1 MHFRLFYWSH
11 FRFNFPMITR
21 YSRPEM
27 RAIWTDENKLKIWL
41 QIELLASEALVKE
54 GVVPARDFKKIKAGC
69 DKWFA
74 DLPGLVARQ
83 RELEKVLNHDVI
95 GFTTAV
101 AEMIDAGSA
110 RVSRAES
117 GVAPDSSSNTSSA
130 SLKDEVFGATP
141 KTARETRAL
150 PNASRWF
157 HFGLTSSDV
166 GDTCYAVQMM
176 QSADIL
182 IADVKKLLPVI
193 ARRAQEHKFTP
204 CIGRSHGIHGEPTTF
219 GLKMALMHDEF
230 GRALRRLESA
240 RYSVA
245 VGKISGAVGTSAHLS
260 PRVEAFVCKKLGVRP
275 APIATQV
282 VQRDIHAEF
291 QLAMAL
297 VGASI
302 ERWAVEFRHLQRT
315 EVLEAEEA
323 FTVGQK
329 GSSAMPHK
337 RNPITW
343 ERLTGLARV
352 LRGNAMASLENVAL
366 WHERD
371 ISHSSVERIIFPD
384 SCTLLDYMFGLLTR
398 LMDGIV
404 VYPANMK
411 KNLGLSLGMWN
422 SQTVLLALIKKG
434 LTREA
439 AYKLCQDAA
448 MKTWEVK
455 HAGRDDADFVEV
467 LKATP
472 DVAKHFKKGELEKLC
487 SLDFHF
493 REVNNRFKKLGL

>member
-1 MHFRLFYWSH
+1 
-11 FRFNFPMITR
+11 MITR

-27 RAIWTDENKLKIWL
+27 RAIWTDENKLRWWL
-41 QIELLASEALVKE
+41 QIELLASEALAKE
-54 GVVPARDFKKIKAGC
+54 GVVPVKDLAKIKAGASQ
-69 DKWFA
+69 WA
-74 DLPGLVARQ
+74 DNLPGMVMRQ
-83 RELEKVLNHDVI
+83 KELEKTLNHDVI
-95 GFTTAV
+95 AFTTAV
-101 AEMIDAGSA
+101 AEKIND
-110 RVSRAES
+110 
-117 GVAPDSSSNTSSA
+117 D
-130 SLKDEVFGATP
+130 
-141 KTARETRAL
+141 
-150 PNASRWF
+150 ASRWF

-166 GDTCYAVQMM
+166 GDTALAVQLT
-176 QSADIL
+176 QSADLL
-182 IADVKKLLPVI
+182 IAGVIKLRKSI
-193 ARRAQEHKFTP
+193 AAQAREYKFTP
-204 CIGRSHGIHGEPTTF
+204 CIGRSHGIHAEPTTF
-219 GLKMALMHDEF
+219 GLKLALMYDEF
-230 GRALRRLESA
+230 GRALERLE
-240 RYSVA
+240 RVREVVA
-245 VGKISGAVGTSAHLS
+245 VGKLSGAVGTSAHL
-260 PRVEAFVCKKLGVRP
+260 PPKVEAIVCKKLGLRP

-291 QLAMAL
+291 MTALAL

-315 EVLEAEEA
+315 EVLEAEEP
-323 FTVGQK
+323 FTKGQK

-352 LRGNAMASLENVAL
+352 LRGNALAALEDVAL

-398 LMDGIV
+398 LMDGLA
-404 VYPANMK
+404 VYPENMK

-422 SQTVLLALIKKG
+422 SQTVLLALIRKG

-439 AYKLCQDAA
+439 AYHLVQEAA

-455 HAGRDDADFVEV
+455 HAGRDNADFVEQ
-467 LKATP
+467 LKADP
-472 DVAKHFKKGELEKLC
+472 AVAKHFRPGELEKLC

-493 REVNNRFKKLGL
+493 KEVNSRFKRLGL

>member
-1 MHFRLFYWSH
+1 
-11 FRFNFPMITR
+11 MITR

-27 RAIWTDENKLKIWL
+27 RAIWQDENKLRIWL

-54 GVVPARDFKKIKAGC
+54 GIVPAKDFAKIKAGA
-69 DKWFA
+69 DKCFE
-74 DLPGLVARQ
+74 DLKGLVERQ
-83 RELEKVLNHDVI
+83 RELEKTLNHDVI

-101 AEMIDAGSA
+101 AEKIND
-110 RVSRAES
+110 
-117 GVAPDSSSNTSSA
+117 D
-130 SLKDEVFGATP
+130 
-141 KTARETRAL
+141 
-150 PNASRWF
+150 ASRWL
-157 HFGLTSSDV
+157 HFGLTSSDI
-166 GDTCYAVQMM
+166 GDTCYAVQMTE
-176 QSADIL
+176 SADIL
-182 IADVKKLLPVI
+182 ITDVQMLRMSI
-193 ARRAQEHKFTP
+193 AKRANEYQFTP
-204 CIGRSHGIHGEPTTF
+204 CIGRSHGIHAEPTTF
-219 GLKMALMHDEF
+219 GLKLALMYDEF
-230 GRALRRLESA
+230 GRALARLERA
-240 RYSVA
+240 REAAA
-245 VGKISGAVGTSAHLS
+245 VGKLSGAVGTNAHLS
-260 PRVEAFVCKKLGVRP
+260 PKVEDYVCRKLGLRP

-291 QLAMAL
+291 QLALAL

-315 EVLEAEEA
+315 EVLEAEEP
-323 FTVGQK
+323 FTKGQK

-352 LRGNAMASLENVAL
+352 LRGNALAALENVAL

-384 SCTLLDYMFGLLTR
+384 SCTLLDYMLSLLIR
-398 LMDGIV
+398 LMDGLL
-404 VYPANMK
+404 VYPENMK
-411 KNLGLSLGMWN
+411 RNLGLSLGMWN

-439 AYKLCQDAA
+439 AYKLVQEAA

-455 HAGRDDADFVEV
+455 HAGRDDADFVEQ
-467 LKATP
+467 LKANP
-472 DVAKHFKKGELEKLC
+472 EVAKQFAKGELEKLC

-493 REVNNRFKKLGL
+493 KEVKSRFKKLGL